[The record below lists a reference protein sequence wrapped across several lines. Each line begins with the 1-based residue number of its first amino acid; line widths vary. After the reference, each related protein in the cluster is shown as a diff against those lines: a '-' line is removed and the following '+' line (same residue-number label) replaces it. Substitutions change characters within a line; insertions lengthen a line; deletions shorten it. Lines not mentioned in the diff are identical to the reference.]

1 MLMLQFEWD
10 ESKNQEN
17 IKKHGISFKEAISVF
32 DDDDALTIYDAL
44 HSETED
50 RFLLIG
56 FSAKQNLLVVCHCY
70 RLNVT
75 VVIIISARK
84 ATKTEENNMY
94 EVDGETYLEAA
105 DFKNAK
111 KNKCSKKLKKQI
123 TINVSLKVLEYF
135 KSMSIKSEIPYQT
148 LINSYLLDCAIN
160 DKLKIPWLEE

>member
-1 MLMLQFEWD
+1 
-10 ESKNQEN
+10 
-17 IKKHGISFKEAISVF
+17 
-32 DDDDALTIYDAL
+32 
-44 HSETED
+44 
-50 RFLLIG
+50 
-56 FSAKQNLLVVCHCY
+56 
-70 RLNVT
+70 
-75 VVIIISARK
+75 
-84 ATKTEENNMY
+84 MY
-94 EVDGETYLEAA
+94 EVDGETYLEAS